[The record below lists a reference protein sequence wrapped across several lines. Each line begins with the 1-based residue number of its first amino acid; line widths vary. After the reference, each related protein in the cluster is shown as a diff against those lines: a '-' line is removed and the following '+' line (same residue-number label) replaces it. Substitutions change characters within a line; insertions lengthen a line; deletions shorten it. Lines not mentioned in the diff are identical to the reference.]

1 MSNPNSK
8 ASSTSRRDFL
18 RIFGPTVGGLALL
31 NARAS
36 SAETP
41 SHVNPDAV
49 PAILIDVSR
58 CQGCGNCQRSCAEEH
73 GLACDQRQDEL
84 SADTYTVLESCQIS
98 AAETR
103 YAKFA
108 CMHCLNPGCVAAC
121 PVGALHRTEDGVVV
135 VDTGKC
141 IGCRYCQYACPFSI
155 PKFEWD
161 NPLGVMRKCTGCL
174 ERLAQGKEP
183 ACVAACPSG
192 ALKVGTRSELLAS
205 AHARIAAQ
213 PEKYVDYVYGEHE
226 VGGTARL
233 YISDVPFEQL
243 GFPAVGDMPV
253 PRYSEKVMSR
263 TPVLAASI
271 ATVCTATYA
280 FLRRR
285 ESGLRHETL
294 DVEEEQS

>member
-1 MSNPNSK
+1 MCEQNSK

-31 NARAS
+31 NARVS
-36 SAETP
+36 SAETS
-41 SHVNPDAV
+41 SHGDPDAV

-58 CQGCGNCQRSCAEEH
+58 CQGCGNCQRSCAEEN
-73 GLACDQRQDEL
+73 GLICEQPHDQL
-84 SADTYTVLESCQIS
+84 SADTYTVIKNCQFGE
-98 AAETR
+98 ADMR
-103 YAKFA
+103 YVKSA

-141 IGCRYCQYACPFSI
+141 IGCRYCQYACPFGI

-174 ERLAQGKEP
+174 ERLAEGKPP

-192 ALKVGTRSELLAS
+192 ALKVGTRGELLAS

-213 PEKYVDYVYGEHE
+213 PEKYVNYVYGEHE

-243 GFPAVGDMPV
+243 EFPIVGDMPV
-253 PRYSEKVMSR
+253 PRYSERVMSQ

-285 ESGLRHETL
+285 ENGLKHETL
-294 DVEEEQS
+294 EEQEKQS